1 MFAKPR
7 CTQPTALGQ
16 RAIKLKLVETF
27 PPRISNAVDLTLV
40 RTCPR
45 NYTLRR
51 RASFR
56 SKGEERKT
64 TTTLSLSLSLSRP
77 LRSTPILAL
86 RSWGKCSREPRNSA
100 RFLLLDSR
108 AGRKTVPPA
117 PRPIPHKAARPQ
129 RQPIRLPLVSKGAE
143 SQWEVAARAELLF
156 VAPAPSLPPSAFHS
170 APGGGS
176 EIRGPM

>member
-1 MFAKPR
+1 MRRFLHASLTR
-7 CTQPTALGQ
+7 LTSRSYVRVRETILCVAELHSGQ
-16 RAIKLKLVETF
+16 RGK
-27 PPRISNAVDLTLV
+27 N
-40 RTCPR
+40 
-45 NYTLRR
+45 
-51 RASFR
+51 
-56 SKGEERKT
+56 ERQRP
-64 TTTLSLSLSLSRP
+64 LFLSLSLSRP